1 KGSFAGGDRPGDH
14 RQDRCAARRVL
25 AAPPRV
31 PRDRAAA
38 FLAGAGEAGEMIARA
53 LALVVRLY
61 RAVVSPLFPPACRF
75 SPSCSAYALDALEIH
90 GAWRGSRLIVR
101 RILRCHP
108 FHPGGI

>member
-1 KGSFAGGDRPGDH
+1 
-14 RQDRCAARRVL
+14 
-25 AAPPRV
+25 
-31 PRDRAAA
+31 
-38 FLAGAGEAGEMIARA
+38 MIARA

-108 FHPGGI
+108 FHPGGIDPVPPDPRAERRSAGSAAPGSAQDVSTWTRTSA